1 MNGCEVIVGVIAGI
15 GFIQMSV
22 IFIFRV
28 ARLCGRSARCLA
40 TAAVC
45 TAGLIGSC
53 STATISCT
61 TFTLCSSTLSFPS
74 LSFSYQ
80 VLLFSYPFLSFSYPF
95 LLFSY
100 LSLQLLL
107 RPLFFWSMTGPTA
120 ISTKLL
126 LSSTFQLTSSRYR
139 LHFPLASYWAFA

>member
-1 MNGCEVIVGVIAGI
+1 MIAGVIAGI

-28 ARLCGRSARCLA
+28 ARLCGRAARCPA
-40 TAAVC
+40 ITAVC

-53 STATISCT
+53 STATISCA
-61 TFTLCSSTLSFPS
+61 TFTRCSSTLSFPS
-74 LSFSYQ
+74 HVFYSPSLSPSYQ
-80 VLLFSYPFLSFSYPF
+80 FLSFSYPF
-95 LLFSY
+95 LSFSY

-120 ISTKLL
+120 TSTKLL
-126 LSSTFQLTSSRYR
+126 LSSTFQLLSSRYL
-139 LHFPLASYWAFA
+139 LHFPHASYWAFA